1 MRIFCTALT
10 NSALNRSLKLCAC
23 PFLRHPLAHCP
34 PPPHTKE
41 AGRLLKPAHAYVS
54 HRLPHPPNPR
64 TAVGRMDQACAY
76 GCVPVLMTFDADVL
90 HINTIKLKG
99 KCTFACL
106 GIRLN

>member
-1 MRIFCTALT
+1 
-10 NSALNRSLKLCAC
+10 
-23 PFLRHPLAHCP
+23 
-34 PPPHTKE
+34 
-41 AGRLLKPAHAYVS
+41 
-54 HRLPHPPNPR
+54 
-64 TAVGRMDQACAY
+64 MDQACAY